1 MSITVGVYIGK
12 KDRIIRYW
20 YETLPRGQFPV
31 LVKFCILSYLKG
43 TVFPLDTVCEV
54 SAFREQLANMPSLP
68 PTQRNVTFTK
78 DDGSV
83 YDWVMRLEPGFRSE
97 EIKNV
102 LQRTIN
108 HTLMSSR
115 RSVLHSSE
123 YPVHTAASGVERRDE
138 TRSPVWGNVGN
149 MIWEDDSAASFP
161 PARTL
166 QDSYGWEDLVMTG
179 RGRSLENGKRT

>member
-54 SAFREQLANMPSLP
+54 DSFREQLTTMPALP
-68 PTQRNVTFTK
+68 PTQRNVTFTE

-108 HTLMSSR
+108 HTLMSPR
-115 RSVLHSSE
+115 RSIFHSAE
-123 YPVHTAASGVERRDE
+123 RPVHTSVAGMERRDDSL
-138 TRSPVWGNVGN
+138 SPSWVDVGN
-149 MIWEDDSAASFP
+149 MMWENGSAGAFP
-161 PARTL
+161 PGRTVK
-166 QDSYGWEDLVMTG
+166 DSYGWEDLIATG